1 MRIPLIED
9 LTTSPVAAGSNLYV
23 FFDPASQWYTVS
35 MTITAGWLKARGVVS
50 YNAFAQSPDSVR
62 LQLQRLGLNT
72 EDLEKTEKLRIID
85 CYTATLGQKS
95 KEKLAIDS
103 LKVADM
109 SIMFAKTIL
118 VGPPVPDRLRL
129 GDNSSVLA
137 RFNDEK
143 SLVEL
148 LHSRVIPSAAKMK
161 STLIIGMMKGVHSD
175 WYYKQAEGISDG
187 IIDLKLDD
195 TGEEPRNFMRIRA
208 MRNVGFD
215 GRWHRLKIGDNFE
228 VTLEK

>member
-9 LTTSPVAAGSNLYV
+9 LAANPVPAGSNLTV
-23 FFDPASQWYTVS
+23 FFDPASQWYAVS
-35 MTITAGWLKARGVVS
+35 MTIAAGWLRAGAGVS

-62 LQLQRLGLNT
+62 LQLKRLGLDT

-95 KEKLAIDS
+95 KEKLSIDS

-109 SIMFAKTIL
+109 SIMFAKTQL
-118 VGPPVPDRLRL
+118 VGPPLPDRLRL
-129 GDNSSVLA
+129 VDNVSVLA

-148 LHSRVIPSAAKMK
+148 AHSRAMPMAAKRK
-161 STLIIGMMKGVHSD
+161 STAIAGMMKGVHSD
-175 WYYKQAEGISDG
+175 WYYKQAEGVSDG

-195 TGEEPRNFMRIRA
+195 TDEEPRNFMRIRA
-208 MRNVGFD
+208 MRNIGFD